1 MSLIFSLQ
9 KSATHL
15 SLLFMG
21 AAGSFLVT
29 NFLPQKALLVEQSV
43 PYTGSQLLV
52 ADAVSLSTDS
62 STSSGIPEKLGGARL
77 LLGLALG
84 AGAVGV
90 ALNTKRGREPFNLDF
105 TAHRVGSNPNLSSK
119 ESSLRIEQASG
130 KLQKKLLRLLHDDRD
145 TANRLLAQVKG
156 KNPYKSVD
164 WCVEKVIY
172 DLERDRGGY

>member
-15 SLLFMG
+15 SLLLMG
-21 AAGSFLVT
+21 AAGSFLGT
-29 NFLPQKALLVEQSV
+29 NFLPQKVSLVEQPV
-43 PYTGSQLLV
+43 AQTGSQLLV
-52 ADAVSLSTDS
+52 ADAVSMNANS
-62 STSSGIPEKLGGARL
+62 STNSGIPEKLGGAGM
-77 LLGLALG
+77 LLGLAIG

-90 ALNTKRGREPFNLDF
+90 AALNTKRDKPFNLDF
-105 TAHRVGSNPNLSSK
+105 AHHNGK

-130 KLQKKLLRLLHDDRD
+130 KLQKKLLRLLHTDRD
-145 TANRLLAQVKG
+145 TANRLLAQVKA
-156 KNPYKSVD
+156 KNPYRSVD